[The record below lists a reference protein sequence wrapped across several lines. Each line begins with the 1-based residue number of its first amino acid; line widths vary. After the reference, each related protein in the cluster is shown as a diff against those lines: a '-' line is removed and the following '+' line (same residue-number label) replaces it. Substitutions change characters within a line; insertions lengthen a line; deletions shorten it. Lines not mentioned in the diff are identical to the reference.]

1 MKNAIKSLMV
11 CTVACTIFM
20 EIMTGG
26 SRIVDVVGVAI
37 LALLGAVNIVL
48 SQVKGKI
55 YVKKAAISD
64 APNAA

>member
-1 MKNAIKSLMV
+1 MKNAIKLLMV
-11 CTVACTIFM
+11 GTVACTIFM

-26 SRIVDVVGVAI
+26 SRIVDVIGVAI

-48 SQVKGKI
+48 SRVKGKI
-55 YVKKAAISD
+55 YVKNATISD